1 MGSDNIDIFK
11 KIIFGLP
18 PLKYQIVGMFLL
30 GAIYTAASFLAF
42 EAFSPLSISL
52 MMLPVF
58 YLLIF
63 ILPSLSAAEISHRV
77 LTNYPRRWSYF
88 LSLVNQLALFL
99 YLMVLSGANNAV
111 NAWNIVWLL
120 LITVYLINFLVLA
133 MSVGL
138 EYVKKISVISLIQPA
153 VLSVVFYFF
162 VGRSLEISTYNYV
175 FSFASFLTAAGFL
188 MGILLTVNYL
198 IRSNTDVSAFRLT
211 SGLLQNRREALDLGF
226 DSRPM
231 VQTLKIDNGDESTF
245 LAPWVHPGP
254 LAGFGGGKM
263 SEKIISELNQDGK
276 GFFMHVPCTHKEDL
290 ADPEDANKLLEAESE
305 PEFSEKASKMIHRE
319 YEDVEFYGRKIGD
332 KKIVFMEAGGVDDY
346 DVGVFTQNVDRDN
359 VLLVDLHNHDI
370 HEGPEKE
377 VQYGT
382 IEASGLRESF
392 EDFLAELG
400 KLDLYDYYA
409 GVHISEEGDIAALT
423 EKVEDQQVIL
433 IGSDTNGVTEDLRDL
448 SRDLESEYDHS
459 LIFSTDTHASIHE
472 MAKLDETDT
481 QKVEEVVQT
490 SRKNLGPAKIGFS
503 SMKSEPVS
511 LLKYDYNGLV
521 SSVNILIRLVII
533 SLFVFYFLLVLWIF

>member
-11 KIIFGLP
+11 KIIFSLP
-18 PLKYQIVGMFLL
+18 PLKYQVTGMFIL
-30 GAIYTAASFLAF
+30 GAIYTAASFFAF
-42 EAFSPLSISL
+42 EAFSPLTISL
-52 MMLPVF
+52 MMMPVF
-58 YLLIF
+58 YLLLF
-63 ILPSLSAAEISHRV
+63 ILPSLSAAEISHKV
-77 LTNYPRRWSYF
+77 LKNYPRRWSYF

-138 EYVKKISVISLIQPA
+138 EYMKKISVISLIQPA
-153 VLSVVFYFF
+153 VLSMVFYFF
-162 VGRSLEISTYNYV
+162 VARSLDISAYNYV

-198 IRSNTDVSAFRLT
+198 IRSNTDVSAFKLT

-226 DSRPM
+226 DSRPL
-231 VQTLKIDNGDESTF
+231 VQTLKIDNGKKSTF

-290 ADPEDANKLLEAESE
+290 ADPEDSERLLRAESE
-305 PEFSEKASKMIHRE
+305 PEYSEKASKMIHRD
-319 YEDVEFYGRKIGD
+319 YESVEFYGRKIGD
-332 KKIVFMEAGGVDDY
+332 KKVVFMESEGIDDY
-346 DVGVFTQNVDRDN
+346 DVGVFTEDVDRDD

-382 IEASGLRESF
+382 VEASELRESF
-392 EDFLAELG
+392 EDFLEELDG
-400 KLDLYDYYA
+400 LDLQEYNA
-409 GVHISEEGDIAALT
+409 GVHVSDEGDIAALT
-423 EKVEDQQVIL
+423 EKVEGQEVLL

-448 SRDLESEYDHS
+448 SRDLESEYAYS
-459 LIFSTDTHASIHE
+459 LVFSTDTHASIHE
-472 MAKLDETDT
+472 MAKLEETGT
-481 QKVEEVVQT
+481 SKVVKVIQA
-490 SRKNLGPAKIGFS
+490 SRKDLGPAKIGLS
-503 SMKSEPVS
+503 SMESQPVS

>member
-11 KIIFGLP
+11 KIIFSLP
-18 PLKYQIVGMFLL
+18 PLKYQITGMFLL
-30 GAIYTAASFLAF
+30 GAIYTVGSFLAF

-63 ILPSLSAAEISHRV
+63 ILPSLSAAEISHRA
-77 LTNYPRRWSYF
+77 LKTYPRRWSYF

-138 EYVKKISVISLIQPA
+138 EYMKKISVISLIQPA
-153 VLSVVFYFF
+153 VLSMVFYFF

-226 DSRPM
+226 DSRPLI
-231 VQTLKIDNGDESTF
+231 QTLKIDNGEESTF

-290 ADPEDANKLLEAESE
+290 ADPEDSEKLLRAESE
-305 PEFSEKASKMIHRE
+305 PEFSEKASKMIYRE
-319 YEDVEFYGRKIGD
+319 YEPVEFFGRKIGD
-332 KKIVFMEAGGVDDY
+332 KKIVFMESEGIDDY
-346 DVGVFTQNVDRDN
+346 DVGVFTEKVDREN

-382 IEASGLRESF
+382 VEASELRESF
-392 EDFLAELG
+392 EDFLEELDG
-400 KLDLYDYYA
+400 LDLHDYYA
-409 GVHISEEGDIAALT
+409 GVHVSDEGDIMALT
-423 EKVEDQQVIL
+423 ERVEDQEVLL

-448 SRDLESEYDHS
+448 SRDLESEYDYS

-472 MAKLDETDT
+472 MAKLEKTDT
-481 QKVEEVVQT
+481 KKVGKVVQA
-490 SRKNLGPAKIGFS
+490 SRKDLGPARIGLS
-503 SMKSEPVS
+503 SMESEPVS